1 MLLFFDFYRDCV
13 LDIFIEFI
21 FLHDTVSLIF
31 IRYSEELSMKN
42 CLTIA
47 GSDCSGGAGIQ
58 ADIKTMCANG
68 VYAMSV
74 ITSVVAENT
83 SKVISVCDLPSDI
96 IEQQI
101 DAVFEDIVV
110 DGVKV
115 GMIKSDVIM
124 KAVAKKLRQYKPNII
139 VVDPVM
145 SAKDGCALMDYIALK
160 TLKEEIIPITTLL
173 TPNIPEAQLIAN
185 TEITSIEDIFKC
197 AKIIYSLGAKA
208 VLIKGGHCNGNP
220 VDILFDGKNFY
231 KFSSP
236 RINTKNTHG
245 TGCTLS
251 SAITTF
257 LAKGCS
263 VKDSVFMGK
272 RYIYNTIKN
281 SLTIGKGNGPLHH
294 FYDYYSMKGFD

>member
-1 MLLFFDFYRDCV
+1 MFFTFMFYCSFS
-13 LDIFIEFI
+13 LEMCYLQSNSTLSM
-21 FLHDTVSLIF
+21 FLY
-31 IRYSEELSMKN
+31 REELSMKN

-58 ADIKTMCANG
+58 ADIKAMCANG

-83 SKVISVCDLPSDI
+83 SRVISVYDLPDTV

-101 DAVFEDIVV
+101 DAVFEDIAV

-115 GMIKSDVIM
+115 GMIKSSSIM
-124 KAVAKKLRQYKPNII
+124 QAIAKKLGQYKPNIV

-145 SAKDGCALMDYIALK
+145 SAKDGCALMEEAALK

-185 TEITSIEDIFKC
+185 TEINSMKDIFKC
-197 AKIIYSLGAKA
+197 AKIIYSFGTQA
-208 VLIKGGHCNGNP
+208 VLIKGGHYSGEP
-220 VDILFDGKNFY
+220 VDILYDGKGFY
-231 KFSSP
+231 KFTSP

-251 SAITTF
+251 SAITAF
-257 LAKGCS
+257 LVQGYS
-263 VKDSVFMGK
+263 VKEAVLMGK

-281 SLTIGKGNGPLHH
+281 SLPIGRGNGPLHH